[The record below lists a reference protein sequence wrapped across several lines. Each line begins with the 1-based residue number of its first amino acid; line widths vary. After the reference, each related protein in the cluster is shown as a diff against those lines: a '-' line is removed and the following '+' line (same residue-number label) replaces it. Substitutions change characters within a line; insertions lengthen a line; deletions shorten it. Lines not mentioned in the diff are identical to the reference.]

1 MFSAHSQP
9 IQNELLPFSSNA
21 LSSRQ
26 GHSSDWE
33 RRNDLPISSSWVS
46 DDHGAGN
53 SNWDRE
59 QLRAGPSD
67 WSRTVP
73 SDWEPGASLPG
84 PSGLEQAV
92 PEQLTL
98 EGDDQDSRDLQWT
111 ASSSAIDRHL
121 DYSEENSLE
130 SEVFLHNPQVLFQ
143 QLQDL
148 FLLTVCHHWTPT
160 LVQ

>member
-98 EGDDQDSRDLQWT
+98 EGDDQDSKIFNGLPVAVLLTDTLITVKKTLWNLRFFSTTLKFCF
-111 ASSSAIDRHL
+111 
-121 DYSEENSLE
+121 NS
-130 SEVFLHNPQVLFQ
+130 FRIF
-143 QLQDL
+143 